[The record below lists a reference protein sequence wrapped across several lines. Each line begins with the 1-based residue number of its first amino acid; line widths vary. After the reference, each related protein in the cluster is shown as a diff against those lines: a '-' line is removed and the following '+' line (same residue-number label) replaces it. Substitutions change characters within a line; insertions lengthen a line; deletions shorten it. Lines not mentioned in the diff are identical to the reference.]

1 MAHRVLSAD
10 MTKLVEAMRQVQQD
24 TGNPAERDKRIKNM
38 LKAAHVLALNSKDLY
53 DTVDAARKRDTG
65 GVVQQFVP
73 PAHAFSDTG
82 FTSDSCTSDNES
94 ITGGSHVLSAHA
106 TDSEC

>member
-1 MAHRVLSAD
+1 MAHRILSSG
-10 MTKLVEAMRQVQQD
+10 MTKLVDMMRLVQQYANHP
-24 TGNPAERDKRIKNM
+24 TEHDKRTKNM

-53 DTVDAARKRDTG
+53 DTVDAARKRKSG
-65 GVVQQFVP
+65 GVCRAFSP

-82 FTSDSCTSDNES
+82 FTSDSCTSDSES
-94 ITGGSHVLSAHA
+94 VQISAHA

>member
-1 MAHRVLSAD
+1 MLSND
-10 MTKLVEAMRQVQQD
+10 MKSLVEAMRTAQEQCNV
-24 TGNPAERDKRIKNM
+24 AVERDQRIKNM

-53 DTVDAARKRDTG
+53 DTVDHARKRATG
-65 GVVQQFVP
+65 GVAKSFVA

-94 ITGGSHVLSAHA
+94 SSTYFRGAH